1 MTQTTLFDAPSRE
14 DPEELPDFS
23 AMTPAERRGWMLD
36 RMIAD
41 LEEMGAFDAME
52 RKEK

>member
-1 MTQTTLFDAPSRE
+1 MTQTTLFDAPLRE

-23 AMTPAERRGWMLD
+23 AMDPRDRRNWMLD

-41 LEEMGAFDAME
+41 LEEMGAFDDME